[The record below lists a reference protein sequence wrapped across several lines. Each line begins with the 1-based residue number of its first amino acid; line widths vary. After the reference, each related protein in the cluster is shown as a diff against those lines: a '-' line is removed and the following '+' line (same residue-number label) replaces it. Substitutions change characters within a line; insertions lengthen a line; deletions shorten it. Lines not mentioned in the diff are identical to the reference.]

1 MVQACV
7 RTGGDG
13 GAAPGLAGYREG
25 GRRAGHRA
33 DRFRQDALRVPVR
46 HRPADEPCAG
56 GGGGGRLPLP
66 QTRQGRQ
73 GAVYLAVEG
82 AGRGRGAQS
91 GNASGGHR
99 RPMQGHGPQP
109 AVDPRGH
116 AQRRH
121 HGAGAAGHRLAPAGH
136 PGHHARI
143 VVSAAHLQ
151 GAAHPVHGAHRHRGR
166 DPCHRRHQTRGA
178 SGVEPG
184 TAGYADRR
192 TRTAHRTVSHGASGR
207 GRGAVPRWRAG
218 RHHRRRAVA
227 PRHGTQGGRTGRAD
241 ARIRRFHEPGA
252 CRRRRETVRTSLH
265 QRGHAGHD
273 ETRRAAG
280 HRHGFTGS
288 GSRSAA
294 GACRRRG
301 GGDGI
306 GAGGRHVGGR
316 TRRIGMACR
325 GAQHPQRDP
334 QPPHHARVRQFAWVG
349 GTAHRAAQRPVRRHA
364 RPRRCGCASVG

>member
-1 MVQACV
+1 
-7 RTGGDG
+7 
-13 GAAPGLAGYREG
+13 
-25 GRRAGHRA
+25 
-33 DRFRQDALRVPVR
+33 
-46 HRPADEPCAG
+46 
-56 GGGGGRLPLP
+56 
-66 QTRQGRQ
+66 
-73 GAVYLAVEG
+73 
-82 AGRGRGAQS
+82 
-91 GNASGGHR
+91 
-99 RPMQGHGPQP
+99 MQGHGAQP

-143 VVSAAHLQ
+143 AVSDPHLQ

-166 DPCHRRHQTRGA
+166 DPCHRRHQAWGA

-184 TAGYADRR
+184 TVGYADHR

-207 GRGAVPRWRAG
+207 GRGTVPRRCAG
-218 RHHRRRAVA
+218 CHHRRCAVA
-227 PRHGTQGGRTGRAD
+227 ARHGTQGGRTGRAD

-316 TRRIGMACR
+316 TRRIGMARR